1 MSAKFIK
8 CQDVIVNTND
18 IKSVSVN
25 GQYLTIKCTDEDY
38 DIYFST
44 EAYAIDELNRIYCI
58 LKTC

>member
-44 EAYAIDELNRIYCI
+44 EAYAMDELNRIYSI